1 MNGNQSNSRLHKD
14 NSRDDQLAALRDKQ
28 TLLVSLYESIRTDY
42 VSLFQHLYEIDEPQN
57 YTARILEFETGGVG
71 ETP

>member
-42 VSLFQHLYEIDEPQN
+42 VSLFQHLYEIDEPQTVN
-57 YTARILEFETGGVG
+57 CIDPNIVKG
-71 ETP
+71 